1 MKDTFKLYINNKLV
15 DFESDPKF
23 EFKYQ
28 QEDFSNPT
36 IIKNSYTK
44 SIKIEGTDKN
54 NQIFGEIYQLDR
66 EQLYKFN
73 KYTGAYFDPSKRTP
87 FELYKNSELIES
99 GYMQLTDINVKD
111 NKIVYNITLYGG
123 LGDFFYSLMYNDDG
137 EKRTLSDLWYKVEDK
152 NGELLPKDSELDFNI
167 NKEFVQAS
175 WDKLKANST
184 GNTINDVISFAPAYN
199 GLYEDFDSSSILVNT
214 YASQIF
220 NLENSKTE
228 DGVEYT
234 SYNGF
239 KMAKTNRDFT
249 EWEVRDLRSYMQRPC
264 LKFSKVFN
272 ALCDPDN
279 NGGYKVNLDTHFF
292 NDTNPYYSQTY
303 MALPLLPNVVE
314 DSKEEDKSY
323 QLYVNNNSNNPTYI
337 GYKNNK
343 LTLSSAYAL
352 QFDGDNDLSI
362 STDGLFT
369 VKMNNVPVKSTFD
382 VDIDFSL
389 DFVAEELNNAMNNDK
404 LYLSWMRADDYYTA
418 SDPEMGWE
426 SEHCIDYYPSYKSI
440 IVQAYMYDAS
450 TFEKT
455 PYYSNV
461 LNFTNPMSYGG
472 KTYTSTYRKWS
483 NYNDVNKDNYTYT
496 NVFGCFKRQG
506 STNNYKWV
514 TDDGVSNFYLSIKD
528 IPRKENLTIAI
539 QIQLVYSDYY
549 GAYDDLTPRFLNNN
563 PLIITSYGYYV
574 NYKYPVANTVA
585 GYSEAPLFNS
595 SAFIWHNITKV
606 VRSGSKIQKNVLLK
620 TDFSPCDVLLDYCKL
635 FGLYFVKDIHT
646 KTINILTKNSFFTG
660 NTVDISDRIDYSKD
674 MNIKPFLFETKY
686 YLMKSEPNETYY
698 SKRYENEYNLIYG
711 QKRIDTNYNF
721 NKDIKEVY
729 DDSVF
734 QNAISVS
741 DTSPYYRT
749 FWQVNYLN
757 KWPAWIMESP
767 TMELYNNVGSGD
779 MKVYEW
785 PYPYTR
791 FVDLTLTTD
800 WNIKSGYDMWPKTC
814 FYTLDDSSKSLS
826 DITSTLLFFNGFQS
840 TKDAG
845 DPNENQVTLDFW
857 LTDDVLEM
865 VDLNNGEVCY
875 LYTETYRDKAG
886 NKIAIKYQELP
897 QFTRYKINGN
907 SVTHSLDFGVPKE
920 IYIPNINYGEDAT
933 LYNKFWKSYLT
944 DRYDVNTK
952 KVSCYVN
959 LEGMTINQS
968 TLRDFYY
975 FDNCIWVINKIE
987 KYLSNSY
994 GTTKVEFVK
1003 VNNTNSYLNSQE
1015 TYEYTSISLSENEV
1029 TVDYNTTEYT
1039 IELTSGYNW
1048 ELTYTKGSSA
1058 SQTGGTQ
1065 GTYTIELEVEPNTDG
1080 YDIKNNIFTFTSAL
1094 GQTIEFNLK
1103 QIPSPRNA
1111 KLVYGY
1117 VYDKKTQKPL
1127 ANCTVQFGESITPFA
1142 APPTEVE
1149 PSVAPELEPTQ
1160 GPTESNPEPLQMIYV
1175 TTTNSEGYYEIY
1187 VGKSFRESNI
1197 VYVNDSDGNNLYGT
1211 FLYWDEIGAKYQRDF
1226 EVS

>member
-44 SIKIEGTDKN
+44 SIKIEGTDNN

-66 EQLYKFN
+66 EQQYKFN

-99 GYMQLTDINVKD
+99 GYMQLIDINVKGD
-111 NKIVYNITLYGG
+111 RVIYNITLYGG

-279 NGGYKVNLDTHFF
+279 NGGYKVNLDKTFF
-292 NDTNPYYSQTY
+292 NSSNPYYNDAY
-303 MALPLLPNVVE
+303 MALPLLPTLTKDAE
-314 DSKEEDKSY
+314 ETSKKY
-323 QLYVNNNSNNPTYI
+323 KLYADNISNTPQYI
-337 GYKNNK
+337 GYKNGE
-343 LTLSSAYAL
+343 LDLDSSYTLI
-352 QFDGDNDLSI
+352 FDGDDDLSI
-362 STDGLFT
+362 KKDYFLT
-369 VKMNNVPVKSTFD
+369 VNMNNVPATSTFD
-382 VDIDFSL
+382 VELDFDL
-389 DFVAEELNNAMNNDK
+389 NFVAEALNESMNNEN
-404 LYLSWMRADDYYTA
+404 LYLSYIKSYYWT
-418 SDPEMGWE
+418 PTYNYGLK
-426 SEHCIDYYPSYKSI
+426 PSYKSI
-440 IVQAYMYDAS
+440 IVQAYMFDYDN
-450 TFEKT
+450 FEEIK
-455 PYYSNV
+455 YYSNV
-461 LNFTNPMSYGG
+461 LNFTNQVTYG
-472 KTYTSTYRKWS
+472 TVTFTSTYDKWVNFDDPRK
-483 NYNDVNKDNYTYT
+483 NDYTYT
-496 NVFGCFKRQG
+496 NVFGSFKRQG
-506 STNNYKWV
+506 NTNNYKWV
-514 TDDGVSNFYLSIKD
+514 TNDGVSKFYLSIKD
-528 IPRKENLTIAI
+528 IPRKKNMAIALKI
-539 QIQLVYSDYY
+539 KLVYNE
-549 GAYDDLTPRFLNNN
+549 YDNELTPRLLNNK
-563 PLIITSYGYYV
+563 PILITPMSEWE
-574 NYKYPVANTVA
+574 NKYPIANTVK
-585 GYSEAPLFNS
+585 GYSEVPLYSS
-595 SAFIWHNITKV
+595 SAFIWHPNTPT
-606 VRSGSKIQKNVLLK
+606 VRSNTKISKDALLK
-620 TDFSPCDVLLDYCKL
+620 TEFSPADVLLDYCKL
-635 FGLYFVKDIHT
+635 FGLNFIKDIHS
-646 KTINILTKNSFFTG
+646 KTISIINKNNFFTG
-660 NTVDISDRIDYSKD
+660 KTIDISDRIDYSKD
-674 MNIKPFLFETKY
+674 MNIKPYLFETKY

-721 NKDIKEVY
+721 NKDTKEVY
-729 DDSVF
+729 EGSVF
-734 QNAISVS
+734 QNTISVT

-749 FWQVNYLN
+749 FWQTGYFNQ
-757 KWPAWIMESP
+757 WPCWIMSNP
-767 TMELYNNVGSGD
+767 TMELYNGVGTAD
-779 MKVYEW
+779 MKVNETVYLH
-785 PYPYTR
+785 TK
-791 FVDLTLTTD
+791 FVNQTLTED
-800 WNIKSGYDMWPKTC
+800 WNTESGYDMFPKTC
-814 FYTLDDSSKSLS
+814 FYNTEDNSKSLS
-826 DITSTLLFFNGFQS
+826 DINSTLLFFNGFQK
-840 TKDAG
+840 TQDAG
-845 DPNENQVTLDFW
+845 KKEETQSTLDFW
-857 LTDDVLEM
+857 LSDDLVEM
-865 VDLNNGEVCY
+865 KLLNGGELCY
-875 LYTETYRDKAG
+875 LYTEVNKDLNG
-886 NKIAIKYQELP
+886 NIIAIKYNELP
-897 QFTRYKINGN
+897 QFLRYKIDNN
-907 SVTHSLDFGVPKE
+907 NITHSLDFGVPKE

-959 LEGMTINQS
+959 LEGLKITQD

-975 FDNCIWVINKIE
+975 FNNSIWVINKIE
-987 KYLSNSY
+987 NYLPNSY
-994 GTTKVEFVK
+994 ETTKIEFVK
-1003 VNNTNSYLNSQE
+1003 VNDTDNYLNAQQE
-1015 TYEYTSISLSENEV
+1015 YEFNSISLSENEV

-1039 IELTSGYNW
+1039 IELTSGFDW
-1048 ELTYTKGSSA
+1048 TA
-1058 SQTGGTQ
+1058 SYRSGLSCSETGGTQ
-1065 GTYTIELEVEPNTDG
+1065 GTYTIELEVEENTNG
-1080 YDIKNNIFTFTSAL
+1080 TDIVDNIFTFTNAM
-1094 GQTIEFNLK
+1094 GETVEFNLK

-1149 PSVAPELEPTQ
+1149 PSVAPELEPTEA
-1160 GPTESNPEPLQMIYV
+1160 PTESNPEPLQMIYV
-1175 TTTNSEGYYEIY
+1175 TKTNSEGYYEIY

>member
-1 MKDTFKLYINNKLV
+1 MKDVFKLYINNQLV

-23 EFKYQ
+23 EFRYQ

-44 SIKIEGTDKN
+44 TIKIEGTDNN
-54 NQIFGEIYQLDR
+54 NQLFGEIYQLDR

-73 KYTGAYFDPSKRTP
+73 NYTGAYFDPSKRTP
-87 FELYKNSELIES
+87 FELYKNAELIES
-99 GYMQLTDINVKD
+99 GYMQLTDINIT
-111 NKIVYNITLYGG
+111 NHKITYNITLYGG
-123 LGDFFYSLMYNDDG
+123 LGDFFYSLMYKDDG
-137 EKRTLSDLWYKVEDK
+137 EKKTLADLWYKIEDE
-152 NGELLPKDSELDFNI
+152 NGNLLPQNSELDFRI
-167 NKEFVQAS
+167 NKEFVQTS
-175 WDKLKANST
+175 WDKLKSNAS
-184 GNTINDVISFAPAYN
+184 GNTINNFIQFAPAYN
-199 GLYEDFDSSSILVNT
+199 GLYDEFDNSSILVNT

-721 NKDIKEVY
+721 NKDTKEVY
-729 DDSVF
+729 EGSIF
-734 QNAISVS
+734 QNAISVT

-749 FWQVNYLN
+749 FWQVDYFNQ
-757 KWPAWIMESP
+757 WPAWIMSSP
-767 TMELYNNVGSGD
+767 KLELYNGVGGND
-779 MKVYEW
+779 MKVYEQT
-785 PYPYTR
+785 YPYTQY
-791 FVDLTLTTD
+791 VDLSLTTD

-845 DPNENQVTLDFW
+845 DPNENQATLDFW

-933 LYNKFWKSYLT
+933 LYNKFWKKYLT
-944 DRYDVNTK
+944 DRYDVNTR

-959 LEGMTINQS
+959 LNGMKVNQD
-968 TLRDFYY
+968 TLKDFYY
-975 FDNCIWVINKIE
+975 FNNCIWVINKIE
-987 KYLSNSY
+987 NYLPNSY
-994 GTTKVEFVK
+994 ATTKVEFVK
-1003 VNNTNSYLNSQE
+1003 VNDVDNYLNAQQV
-1015 TYEYTSISLSENEV
+1015 YEYTSISLNEYEV

-1039 IELTSGYNW
+1039 IELTSGYDW
-1048 ELTYTKGSSA
+1048 TA
-1058 SQTGGTQ
+1058 SYGTGLSCSETGGTQ
-1065 GTYTIELEVEPNTDG
+1065 GIYAIEVGVKENTSG
-1080 YDIKNNIFTFTSAL
+1080 DIVNNVFSFTSAM
-1094 GQTIEFNLK
+1094 GQTVEFNLK
-1103 QIPSPRNA
+1103 QIPSARNA
-1111 KLVYGY
+1111 KLMYGY
-1117 VYDKKTQKPL
+1117 VYDKKTQLPL
-1127 ANCTVQFGESITPFA
+1127 SGYKVNITNDITASYA
-1142 APPTEVE
+1142 ALPETSLPPTLPPTE
-1149 PSVAPELEPTQ
+1149 APMSPILPPTNF
-1160 GPTESNPEPLQMIYV
+1160 EII
-1175 TTTNSEGYYEIY
+1175 TNEDGYWQQYIPKAFNEIY
-1187 VGKSFRESNI
+1187 ISVFDLEGNEVYSNF
-1197 VYVNDSDGNNLYGT
+1197 Y
-1211 FLYWDEIGAKYQRDF
+1211 YWDELDIKTQKDF
-1226 EVS
+1226 EI